1 MQDKIKKTN
10 SPKTTPKTT
19 SPKTV
24 APTTTPKTTSPKT
37 TAPKTTTPKTTSPK
51 TTTTPK
57 TVSPTKSRTATK
69 TIEPA
74 EETEVRAEVTSTVE
88 LPKTNTPSKKKTVA
102 HERATTRIITK
113 DAEYNTTK
121 GYSMST
127 IDPSVIDSSVFDD
140 DDGVVTEEPTAG
152 YYHKSMTIDNTM
164 LSHEAVKSRKR
175 SGKRR
180 KQKTVDLT
188 VAERY
193 NPDPERGLS
202 NEVVAARIEQGY
214 DNFVKKKSGKSYLSI
229 FLSNIFTFFNILT
242 FIVAAALII
251 VGAGFTQLF
260 FIVIITANVLLGI
273 FQEVRSKMK
282 LDKLSLVSAPSAV
295 VIREGERTVIPT
307 SDVVLDDIICF
318 EMGKQICT
326 DSIVVKGEC
335 EVNESM
341 LTGESEPVKKHV
353 GDMLY
358 SGSFISSGSVVA
370 RVEKVGS
377 ANYVET
383 LTSHAKKYK
392 KPKSELMNSIKL
404 VIKVLSP
411 FIIAIGALMVW
422 TNYRNIVP
430 AGLTATA
437 ADWNKIVTSAAGSVI
452 GMIPSGMFLLTTL
465 ALSASVIRLARKQT
479 LVQDLYCIEMLAR
492 VDVLCLDKTGTITDG
507 SMQVNNVIEIKGHE
521 SAHSIGDIIGSM
533 LTATGDN
540 NQTALALANKFG
552 YSKAL
557 NPTAVLPFSS
567 SRKLSAVSF
576 ENEGTYMLGAP
587 EFVLKDMG
595 VRIEKIINENAS
607 NGYRVMV
614 LAHSPAEIVGEK
626 LPAVRRPVCLLII
639 EDHIREDAIE
649 TIKWFKENNVAVKVI
664 SGDNPITVSEVAKRV
679 GVENAELYVSLE
691 GFSDQ
696 DVIEA
701 ANKYTVFGRVTP
713 DQKRLL
719 VRSIKSK
726 AHTVAMTGD
735 GVNDIL
741 AMREADCS
749 VAMASGA
756 EAATNVSHLVL
767 QNNDF
772 SSMPDVV
779 MEGRRVVNNIQAS
792 SAMFLMKTFMSIVLS
807 IIFLAMQQPY
817 PLSTNNLV
825 PLEICIIG
833 VPSFFL
839 ALQANKNIIRGKFLS
854 NVISRAVPG
863 GVALVLGVM
872 SMYVLN
878 TQMPMPAEEVTC
890 MMVIAL
896 TCVGMMVLFRQCEP
910 FNAFRTVLMLGVIA
924 LTAFFMYIMPDIGL
938 APIGFT
944 QICFVS
950 TVVLAGY
957 FVVTILTK
965 ILSSI
970 KLK

>member
-1 MQDKIKKTN
+1 MQEK
-10 SPKTTPKTT
+10 P
-19 SPKTV
+19 
-24 APTTTPKTTSPKT
+24 
-37 TAPKTTTPKTTSPK
+37 
-51 TTTTPK
+51 
-57 TVSPTKSRTATK
+57 
-69 TIEPA
+69 
-74 EETEVRAEVTSTVE
+74 
-88 LPKTNTPSKKKTVA
+88 KKTVVTKTVTRSKKTSEPKA
-102 HERATTRIITK
+102 SDGIDAAETASATDFADDGAAAKKPAKKQTARIITK
-113 DAEYNTTK
+113 DAEYDDAAFTASAK
-121 GYSMST
+121 
-127 IDPSVIDSSVFDD
+127 IDPSVIDDSVFDD
-140 DDGVVTEEPTAG
+140 DVTEEPVTG
-152 YYHKSMTIDNTM
+152 YYHKSVTIDHTI
-164 LSHEAVKSRKR
+164 LSKEASLARKR
-175 SGKRR
+175 SGRRR

-193 NPDPERGLS
+193 DPDPDTGLS
-202 NEVVAARIEQGY
+202 DDAVTARIEQGY
-214 DNFVKKKSGKSYLSI
+214 DNYVKKQSGKSYLSI
-229 FLSNIFTFFNILT
+229 FISNIFTFFNVLT
-242 FIVAAALII
+242 FIVAAALIA

-260 FIVIITANVLLGI
+260 FIVIITANVVIGI
-273 FQEVRSKMK
+273 FQEIRSKMK
-282 LDKLSLVSAPSAV
+282 IDKLSLVSAPSAV
-295 VIREGERTVIPT
+295 VIRDGERCVIPT
-307 SDVVLDDIICF
+307 ADVVLDDIICF
-318 EMGKQICT
+318 ELGKQICT

-335 EVNESM
+335 EVNEAM
-341 LTGESEPVKKHV
+341 LTGESEPVKKRI

-430 AGLTATA
+430 HGVTATYS
-437 ADWNKIVTSAAGSVI
+437 DWNKIITSAAGSVI
-452 GMIPSGMFLLTTL
+452 GMIPSGMFLLTSL
-465 ALSASVIRLARKQT
+465 ALAASVLRLARKQT

-507 SMQVNNVIEIKGHE
+507 SMEVNNVIEIKGFE
-521 SAHSIGDIIGSM
+521 SEHSLSDIVGSI

-557 NPTAVLPFSS
+557 NPKAVLPFSS
-567 SRKLSAVSF
+567 QRKLSAVSF
-576 ENEGTYMLGAP
+576 EGEGTFMLGAP

-595 VRIEKIINENAS
+595 VRIERIINDNAA
-607 NGYRVMV
+607 NGFRVIV

-626 LPAVRRPVCLLII
+626 LPAVRRPVCLIVI

-664 SGDNPITVSEVAKRV
+664 SGDNPITVSEVARRV

-726 AHTVAMTGD
+726 NHTVAMTGD

-741 AMREADCS
+741 AMRESDCS

-756 EAATNVSHLVL
+756 EAARNVSHLVL
-767 QNNDF
+767 LNNDF
-772 SSMPDVV
+772 TSMPDVV

-792 SAMFLMKTFMSIVLS
+792 SAMFLMKTFMSIALS

-817 PLSTNNLV
+817 PLATNNLI
-825 PLEICIIG
+825 PLEVCIIG

-839 ALQANKNIIRGKFLS
+839 ALQSNKNIIRGKFLS
-854 NVISRAVPG
+854 NVTSRAVPG

-872 SMYVLN
+872 SMYMYDHFMHLPVSAGSNYPPELIS
-878 TQMPMPAEEVTC
+878 
-890 MMVIAL
+890 MMVITI

-910 FNAFRTVLMLGVIA
+910 FNTFRVVLMLGVVSV
-924 LTAFFMYIMPDIGL
+924 TSVFMYIMPSIGL
-938 APIGFT
+938 AALDFT
-944 QICFVS
+944 QTCFVA
-950 TVVLAGY
+950 TVVLASY
-957 FVVTILTK
+957 FIVTILTR
-965 ILSSI
+965 ILSAI
-970 KLK
+970 RIN

>member
-1 MQDKIKKTN
+1 MQEK
-10 SPKTTPKTT
+10 P
-19 SPKTV
+19 
-24 APTTTPKTTSPKT
+24 
-37 TAPKTTTPKTTSPK
+37 
-51 TTTTPK
+51 
-57 TVSPTKSRTATK
+57 
-69 TIEPA
+69 
-74 EETEVRAEVTSTVE
+74 
-88 LPKTNTPSKKKTVA
+88 KKTVVTKTVTRSKKTSEPKA
-102 HERATTRIITK
+102 SDGIDAAETASATDFADDGAAAKKPAKKQTARIITK
-113 DAEYNTTK
+113 DAEYDDAAFTASAK
-121 GYSMST
+121 
-127 IDPSVIDSSVFDD
+127 IDPSVIDDSVFDD
-140 DDGVVTEEPTAG
+140 DVTEEPVTG
-152 YYHKSMTIDNTM
+152 YYHKSVTIDHTI
-164 LSHEAVKSRKR
+164 LSKEASLARKR
-175 SGKRR
+175 SGRRR

-193 NPDPERGLS
+193 DPDPDTGLS
-202 NEVVAARIEQGY
+202 DDAVTARIEQGY
-214 DNFVKKKSGKSYLSI
+214 DNYVKKQSGKSYLSI
-229 FLSNIFTFFNILT
+229 FISNIFTFFNVLT
-242 FIVAAALII
+242 FIVAAALIA

-260 FIVIITANVLLGI
+260 FIVIITANVVIGI
-273 FQEVRSKMK
+273 FQEIRSKMK
-282 LDKLSLVSAPSAV
+282 IDKLSLVSAPSAV
-295 VIREGERTVIPT
+295 VIRDGERCVIPT
-307 SDVVLDDIICF
+307 ADVVLDDIICF
-318 EMGKQICT
+318 ELGKQICT

-335 EVNESM
+335 EVNEAM
-341 LTGESEPVKKHV
+341 LTGESEPVKKRI

-430 AGLTATA
+430 HGVTATYS
-437 ADWNKIVTSAAGSVI
+437 DWNKIITSAAGSVI
-452 GMIPSGMFLLTTL
+452 GMIPSGMFLLTSL
-465 ALSASVIRLARKQT
+465 ALAASVLRLARKQT

-507 SMQVNNVIEIKGHE
+507 SMEVNNVIEIKGFE
-521 SAHSIGDIIGSM
+521 SEHSLSDIVGSI

-557 NPTAVLPFSS
+557 NPKAVLPFSS
-567 SRKLSAVSF
+567 QRKLSAVSF
-576 ENEGTYMLGAP
+576 EGEGTFMLGAP

-595 VRIEKIINENAS
+595 VRIERIINDNAA
-607 NGYRVMV
+607 NGFRVIV

-626 LPAVRRPVCLLII
+626 LPAVRRPVCLIVI

-664 SGDNPITVSEVAKRV
+664 SGDNPITVSEVARRV

-726 AHTVAMTGD
+726 NHTVAMTGD

-741 AMREADCS
+741 AMRESDCS

-756 EAATNVSHLVL
+756 EAARNVSHLVL
-767 QNNDF
+767 LNNDF
-772 SSMPDVV
+772 TSMPDVV
-779 MEGRRVVNNIQAS
+779 MEVGAS
-792 SAMFLMKTFMSIVLS
+792 
-807 IIFLAMQQPY
+807 
-817 PLSTNNLV
+817 
-825 PLEICIIG
+825 
-833 VPSFFL
+833 
-839 ALQANKNIIRGKFLS
+839 
-854 NVISRAVPG
+854 
-863 GVALVLGVM
+863 
-872 SMYVLN
+872 
-878 TQMPMPAEEVTC
+878 
-890 MMVIAL
+890 
-896 TCVGMMVLFRQCEP
+896 
-910 FNAFRTVLMLGVIA
+910 
-924 LTAFFMYIMPDIGL
+924 
-938 APIGFT
+938 
-944 QICFVS
+944 
-950 TVVLAGY
+950 
-957 FVVTILTK
+957 
-965 ILSSI
+965 
-970 KLK
+970 